1 MATITP
7 NDRGKCFACNKEKLI
22 YSCEGCSKKFCLKDL
37 TEHRQQLSKQFEE
50 IENDRNELHQT
61 LVEQKQDLKKFS
73 LIQQVDKWEEDS
85 IQKIKQTAEE
95 CRQILI
101 EHKNKHFIEIE
112 KKLSQLTE
120 QLKEIRQENEFNE
133 IDLEQMKTTLATLA
147 EELVQPPDIKIEQDS
162 TSFINK
168 ISIFVSSA
176 SGDQAKDTPNIVGGR
191 MQVTN
196 IDSTQKWITKNEW

>member
-7 NDRGKCFACNKEKLI
+7 SDRGKCFACNKEKLI

-61 LVEQKQDLKKFS
+61 IVEQKQDLKKFS

-112 KKLSQLTE
+112 KNLSQLTE

-168 ISIFVSSA
+168 ISIFVSS
-176 SGDQAKDTPNIVGGR
+176 GKCDNGI
-191 MQVTN
+191 
-196 IDSTQKWITKNEW
+196 